1 MQFGEN
7 INYMIKNIESQQGMQ
22 VFIKNEATDEE
33 IKTVGEQI
41 KQITGVNSVQFKTKE
56 DAYNEMKNRLADR
69 QELLEGF
76 QPSIFSASYVITL
89 TDLSLNTDVQN
100 QINSLDNIKKITS
113 NNDTINTLSIVGR
126 WVRVITGATLVILI
140 FISIFIISNTIKLT
154 VHARRKEISIMK
166 YVGATNNFI
175 RAPFII
181 EGLIIGMLAGIFS
194 ILLVSGGYNFI
205 YNELLTSSITKSGI
219 TILGFNELFKQ
230 ILLVYLVLGI
240 GIGIAGSSISMKK
253 YLEV

>member
-1 MQFGEN
+1 
-7 INYMIKNIESQQGMQ
+7 MIKNIESQQGMQ